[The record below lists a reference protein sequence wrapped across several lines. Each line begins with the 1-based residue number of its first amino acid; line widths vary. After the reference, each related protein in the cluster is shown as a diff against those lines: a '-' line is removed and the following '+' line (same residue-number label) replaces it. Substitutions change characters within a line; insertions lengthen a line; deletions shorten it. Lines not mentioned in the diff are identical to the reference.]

1 MDEQRT
7 GAYARTSIEE
17 PPLPAGFGEPSRPTG
32 LIATVIALSILLLAS
47 LAGNVVLMQR
57 KPETVT
63 VPGPIVAVTITPTAS
78 PSVSPTASPSL
89 TPTTTPSTGPTPTGP
104 ATRPEDAAERLYS
117 ARKAGSKT
125 SAKTV
130 ATPTAIDQIFAKS
143 GSNYN
148 FDGCETDT
156 SANPQES
163 ACKFTK
169 SGSTMTMELSM
180 ESGKW
185 TVQSVK
191 YS

>member
-17 PPLPAGFGEPSRPTG
+17 PPLPSGFGEPSRPTG
-32 LIATVIALSILLLAS
+32 LIAAVIALSILLIAS
-47 LAGNVVLMQR
+47 VAGNVVLMQR

-78 PSVSPTASPSL
+78 PSISPTASPSIS
-89 TPTTTPSTGPTPTGP
+89 PTATPSTGPTPTGA

-117 ARKAGSKT
+117 ARKAGSRT
-125 SAKTV
+125 SAKSV
-130 ATPTAIDQIFAKS
+130 ATQKAIEQIFAKS
-143 GSNYN
+143 GSNYG

-156 SANPQES
+156 GANPAKS
-163 ACKFTK
+163 TCKFSK
-169 SGSTMTMELSM
+169 SGSTMTMELTA
-180 ESGKW
+180 ESQKW
-185 TVQSVK
+185 MVQSVK

>member
-32 LIATVIALSILLLAS
+32 LIATVITLSILLVAS
-47 LAGNVVLMQR
+47 VAGNVILMQR

-63 VPGPIVAVTITPTAS
+63 VPGPIVAVTVTPTAS
-78 PSVSPTASPSL
+78 PPISPTASLSL

-104 ATRPEDAAERLYS
+104 ASRPEEAAERLYS

-125 SAKTV
+125 SAKAV
-130 ATPTAIDQIFAKS
+130 ATQKAIDQIFAKP
-143 GSNYN
+143 GSNYD

-156 SANPQES
+156 SATPQVS
-163 ACKFTK
+163 ACIFSKAGA
-169 SGSTMTMELSM
+169 SMTMELTL

>member
-17 PPLPAGFGEPSRPTG
+17 PPLPGGFGEPSRPTG
-32 LIATVIALSILLLAS
+32 LIAAVIALSILLVAS
-47 LAGNVVLMQR
+47 VAGNVILMQR
-57 KPETVT
+57 KPEMVT

-78 PSVSPTASPSL
+78 PSISPTASPSL
-89 TPTTTPSTGPTPTGP
+89 TPTTTPSTGPTPTGS
-104 ATRPEDAAERLYS
+104 ATRPEEAAERLYA

-130 ATPTAIDQIFAKS
+130 ATQKAIDQIFAKS
-143 GSNYN
+143 GSNYT

-156 SANPQES
+156 STNPKKS
-163 ACKFTK
+163 TCKFSK

-180 ESGKW
+180 ESEKW
-185 TVQSVK
+185 MVQSVK

>member
-7 GAYARTSIEE
+7 GAYARTSVEE
-17 PPLPAGFGEPSRPTG
+17 APLPVGFGEPNRPTG
-32 LIATVIALSILLLAS
+32 LIATVIALSILLVAS
-47 LAGNVVLMQR
+47 LAGNIVLLQR

-63 VPGPIVAVTITPTAS
+63 VPGPIVAVTVTPTAS
-78 PSVSPTASPSL
+78 PSISPTASPSL
-89 TPTTTPSTGPTPTGP
+89 TPTATPSTGPTPTGP

-130 ATPTAIDQIFAKS
+130 ATQKAIDQVFAKS
-143 GSNYN
+143 GSNYS

-156 SANPQES
+156 SANPQKS
-163 ACKFTK
+163 TCKFTK
-169 SGSTMTMELSM
+169 SGSTMTMELTM